1 MAQNPLIAAL
11 EHELADYLRRGKA
24 DRAAQVRQEL
34 ARLGSSDATHSET
47 VPPETGGTPEK
58 APTRARKAQERVR
71 DAEPAKTA
79 KTTPT
84 PARRPKK

>member
-34 ARLGSSDATHSET
+34 ARRPEWLRGVKVVVWEFAERDLLSAET
-47 VPPETGGTPEK
+47 EW
-58 APTRARKAQERVR
+58 
-71 DAEPAKTA
+71 AKVA
-79 KTTPT
+79 LP
-84 PARRPKK
+84 R